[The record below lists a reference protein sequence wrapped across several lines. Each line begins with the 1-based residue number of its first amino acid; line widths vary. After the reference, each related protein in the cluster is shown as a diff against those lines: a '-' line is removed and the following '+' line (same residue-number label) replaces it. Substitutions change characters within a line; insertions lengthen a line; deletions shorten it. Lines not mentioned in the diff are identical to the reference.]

1 MFATAH
7 GTVRR
12 NSMAAFTNIP
22 TAGKIAMRFGTSVRR
37 NDLLLNE
44 LLQKPLTTLCSRL
57 IRIAARK
64 NVKLFR
70 RQLSTGAGGKGTDE
84 RLLQH

>member
-22 TAGKIAMRFGTSVRR
+22 SNGKIAMRFGTAPA
-37 NDLLLNE
+37 E
-44 LLQKPLTTLCSRL
+44 EAEAAGPLGFEVCLPAS
-57 IRIAARK
+57 AV
-64 NVKLFR
+64 N
-70 RQLSTGAGGKGTDE
+70 QP
-84 RLLQH
+84 